1 MNSEIA
7 LNFLGNLLMGDRDNT
22 PLGVDEDKDFT
33 AFHGSLRFFHL
44 ASMKEHI
51 NRICETHEG
60 KMTYDYYEYVQAL
73 RTLAEMDGNIY
84 EMASTHRSRSELV
97 IHTIPEIHIVV
108 AVMDGTDEKPHLIIS
123 DGSHIFIHHSD
134 HGLTPTE
141 VVSLFS
147 NIDGKLKR
155 KTQDIVISGL
165 KDIVPDSLKSY
176 FLRGKF
182 TKDMGHCYWGDGS
195 FSMGHEIRL
204 RATDNH
210 DMAYAYR
217 PDYFWQDRWRKRT
230 FKNVVYSYWALTEI
244 AARLPK
250 DVEFVCQHRD
260 DLGVS
265 FTNEHPYIKGE
276 EFLRRKAVLMVQ
288 EDMEYYDDFGD
299 KEYME
304 IMAYCGLDEKY
315 SLQEFIKMCNEDI
328 VKLQNRKHTMNSLLG
343 SSATEMTVSFGPDAA
358 FLFFMK
364 DRDQEW
370 TRECFLRF
378 PYDADLH
385 FLKDIGVFMEKSKEL
400 VSVFNKSMDS
410 ETSVGL
416 LRSWNS

>member
-1 MNSEIA
+1 MNSEII
-7 LNFLGNLLMGDRDNT
+7 LNFLGNVLMGDRDNT

-33 AFHGSLRFFHL
+33 AFHGSLQYFHL

-51 NRICETHEG
+51 NKICEKHEG
-60 KMTYDYYEYVQAL
+60 KTSYDYYEYVQAL
-73 RTLAEMDGNIY
+73 RTLAEMDDNIY
-84 EMASTHRSRSELV
+84 EMVSTNPSRSELV

-108 AVMDGTDEKPHLIIS
+108 AVMDGTEGKPHLIIS

-141 VVSLFS
+141 VVTLFS
-147 NIDGKLKR
+147 NIDVQLNR
-155 KTQDIVISGL
+155 MTQDIVISGL
-165 KDIVPDSLKSY
+165 KDIVPDSLKNY

-182 TKDMGHCYWGDGS
+182 TKDMGHSCWYDGR

-204 RATDNH
+204 RATGNH
-210 DMAYAYR
+210 DMVYAYR

-244 AARLPK
+244 VARLPK
-250 DVEFVCQHRD
+250 EVEFICQHRD

-265 FTNEHPYIKGE
+265 FTNEHPNIEKE

-288 EDMEYYDDFGD
+288 KDMEDLDDFGD

-304 IMAYCGLDEKY
+304 IMVYCGLDEKY
-315 SLQEFIKMCNEDI
+315 SLQEFIKMCHIDI
-328 VKLQNRKHTMNSLLG
+328 VKLQNHKHTINSLLG
-343 SSATEMTVSFGPDAA
+343 TFASDMTVSCGPDAVY
-358 FLFFMK
+358 LFFMK
-364 DRDQEW
+364 DREQEW

-378 PYDADLH
+378 PYDSDLH

-400 VSVFNKSMDS
+400 VSIFNKSMDD

-416 LRSWNS
+416 LRTWNS